1 MARHRNAFRQGK
13 SAKLNMSKPDQMSV
27 QPGLT
32 LSEGALGPQV
42 FKHLRD
48 RIISGQIPPGRRIS
62 ETEIAR
68 QYDVSRQPVRE
79 AFFRLADAGLV
90 QVLPQRG
97 TMVRRISIR
106 GVTDAR
112 FVREAIEADIARLVA
127 EEPGAG
133 TVERLGDLIEQQSA
147 VDGDAAAFIR
157 LDEAF
162 HHCLAQAADKTFA
175 WRIVEEVKGQMDRV
189 RFLSTR
195 YLPTERLVDQHRAVL
210 SAIEARDPDAASSA
224 MRQHLRGVLSDLPE
238 IARQVPEFFE
248 PEG

>member
-1 MARHRNAFRQGK
+1 MSTETG
-13 SAKLNMSKPDQMSV
+13 LNF
-27 QPGLT
+27 T
-32 LSEGALGPQV
+32 EGALGPQV
-42 FKHLRD
+42 FKLLRD
-48 RIISGQIPPGRRIS
+48 RIISGQIEPGTRIS

-68 QYDVSRQPVRE
+68 FYDVSRQPVRE

-97 TMVRRISIR
+97 TLVRRISIR

-112 FVREAIEADIARLVA
+112 FVREAIEADIVRLVA
-127 EEPGAG
+127 AEPDAA
-133 TVERLGDLIEQQSA
+133 TIAALSELIDQQAA
-147 VDGDAAAFIR
+147 VKEDAAAFIR

-162 HHCLAQAADKTFA
+162 HRTLARAADKSFA

-195 YLPTERLVDQHRAVL
+195 YLPTERLVEQHRGVL
-210 SAIEARDPDAASSA
+210 DAIRASDPDAAEAA
-224 MRQHLRGVLSDLPE
+224 MRHHLRGVLDDLPE